1 MGSVKLLVTNL
12 KGGQSAQLCAIP
24 SNLSYLGAG
33 PEVGGGSWLRF
44 CQVKCLPV
52 QLRICGDVGLWDNVG
67 VECDENSK
75 PKDQA

>member
-33 PEVGGGSWLRF
+33 PEVGGGVLAA
-44 CQVKCLPV
+44 VLPGEMLACAV
-52 QLRICGDVGLWDNVG
+52 ENLWGCGALG
-67 VECDENSK
+67 
-75 PKDQA
+75 